1 MKKERIT
8 YCFELPNQSKEYF
21 ELVINEETLEA
32 VTNQEV
38 NLPAWTA
45 LEFHRCPNCL
55 LPEKKQWCP
64 MAKSLAAIVEK
75 FDNVLSCEQVRLA
88 VKTKERSVFQKT
100 TAQQGIA
107 SLMGLV
113 MATSGCPHT
122 AFLKPMARFHLPLSS
137 ETETIYR
144 AFSMYALAQCVV
156 NKQAKDIDNS
166 FAGLKKLYQN
176 MEIVNFSFVK
186 RLKAASPSDSSI
198 NALINLDM
206 YAKAMPYVIE
216 DSLEELRYL
225 FTPYLQ
231 EIEKVDGKSA

>member
-1 MKKERIT
+1 MNTERIT
-8 YCFELPNQSKEYF
+8 YCFELPDHSKEYF
-21 ELVINEETLEA
+21 ELVINMESLEA
-32 VTNQEV
+32 VMSQQEAS
-38 NLPAWTA
+38 PIWTE
-45 LEFHRCPNCL
+45 LHFHRCPNCL
-55 LPEKKQWCP
+55 LPDDKHWCP
-64 MAKSLAAIVEK
+64 MAKNLATIVEK
-75 FDNVLSCEQVRLA
+75 FENVLSHEQVRLA

-122 AFLKPMARFHLPLSS
+122 SFLKPMARFHLPLSS
-137 ETETIYR
+137 QAETIYR
-144 AFSMYALAQCVV
+144 AFSMYALAQCIV
-156 NKQAKDIDNS
+156 NKDAEHIDNN
-166 FAGLKKLYQN
+166 FAGLKQLYHN
-176 MEIVNFSFVK
+176 MEVVNFSFVK

-225 FTPYLQ
+225 FKPYLQ
-231 EIEKVDGKSA
+231 ELKKQVND